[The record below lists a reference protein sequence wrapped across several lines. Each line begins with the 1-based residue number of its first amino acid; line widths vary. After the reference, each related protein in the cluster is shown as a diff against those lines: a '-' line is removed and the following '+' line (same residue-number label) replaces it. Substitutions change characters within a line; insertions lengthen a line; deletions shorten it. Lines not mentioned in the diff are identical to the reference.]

1 MRRGLARKQE
11 RKQDHQA
18 GGAHPVGP
26 QRLAAPGYWWGYY
39 KRQRDEAGDATSLP
53 AQRSRGNSPAITT
66 LILRTASFLHKS
78 R

>member
-26 QRLAAPGYWWGYY
+26 QRLAAPGHLVGLL
-39 KRQRDEAGDATSLP
+39 QEAE
-53 AQRSRGNSPAITT
+53 R
-66 LILRTASFLHKS
+66 
-78 R
+78 